1 MSGVGVEKW
10 AEEKCAAYGSLFR
23 KTWQTMGSSWNVG
36 EAEGRSEEAALGMA
50 DRDPGRSPGTA
61 SPVVL
66 ESSGCPRA
74 VEQAAGC
81 PGRHRAQSPGRRGKE
96 VLDAASDL
104 AHTQE

>member
-1 MSGVGVEKW
+1 MAASSGKPGRPW
-10 AEEKCAAYGSLFR
+10 AAAGMWV
-23 KTWQTMGSSWNVG
+23 KQGH
-36 EAEGRSEEAALGMA
+36 SEEVALGMA

-66 ESSGCPRA
+66 ESSGCPRG

-81 PGRHRAQSPGRRGKE
+81 TGRHRAQSPGRRGKE
-96 VLDAASDL
+96 VLEAASGL